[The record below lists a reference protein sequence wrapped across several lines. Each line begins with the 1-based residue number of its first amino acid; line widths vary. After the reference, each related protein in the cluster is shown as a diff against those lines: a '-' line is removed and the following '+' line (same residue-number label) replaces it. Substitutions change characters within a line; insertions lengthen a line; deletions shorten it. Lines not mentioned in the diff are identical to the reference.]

1 MLGQI
6 TLFAAPSASALTL
19 SMRPLRLALLGA
31 LALTSA
37 CSPPKATVARTDAK
51 AERSSRPTAEDIPD
65 RVPPPAGLRTKARH
79 VALAE
84 LNRRLPDAD
93 QRQIEGVAIQNTYPD
108 GREGL
113 TVVIVYR
120 DTDDCV
126 RSPCQAIVTTDA
138 QGEITGDL
146 QLRR

>member
-1 MLGQI
+1 MRTLRFAVLGVV
-6 TLFAAPSASALTL
+6 
-19 SMRPLRLALLGA
+19 
-31 LALTSA
+31 ALTSA
-37 CSPPKATVARTDAK
+37 CSPPKATVARTDIK
-51 AERSSRPTAEDIPD
+51 AERSNRLAAEDAPA
-65 RVPPPAGLRTKARH
+65 RVRPPAGLRTKARH

-113 TVVIVYR
+113 TVVIIYR

-126 RSPCQAIVTTDA
+126 RSTCQAVITTDA
-138 QGEITGDL
+138 QGEMTGDM
-146 QLRR
+146 QFTRADR

>member
-1 MLGQI
+1 MLV
-6 TLFAAPSASALTL
+6 TV
-19 SMRPLRLALLGA
+19 
-31 LALTSA
+31 ALTSA
-37 CSPPKATVARTDAK
+37 CSPPKAMVARTDMA
-51 AERSSRPTAEDIPD
+51 AEQSSRPSAQEIPD
-65 RVPPPAGLRTKARH
+65 RVQPPAGLRTKARH

-120 DTDDCV
+120 DTDECV
-126 RSPCQAIVTTDA
+126 RSPCRAIVTTDA
-138 QGEITGDL
+138 AGELTGAMRITRED
-146 QLRR
+146 R